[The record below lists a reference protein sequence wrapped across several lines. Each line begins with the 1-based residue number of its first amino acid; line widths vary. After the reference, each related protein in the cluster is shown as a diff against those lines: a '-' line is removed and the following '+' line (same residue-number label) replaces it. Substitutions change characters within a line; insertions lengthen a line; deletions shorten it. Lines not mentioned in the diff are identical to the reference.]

1 MIASGFFLIL
11 AGVWLL
17 MQTMV
22 GGLPARILSWA
33 GVTTTP

>member
-1 MIASGFFLIL
+1 MAAGIFLIV

-22 GGLPARILSWA
+22 GQLPARIMSFA
-33 GVTTTP
+33 GGS